1 MDDAGFGGQDITYET
16 QTPGKS
22 YQEIIGQM
30 ADDDEVV
37 ITDTPAPYNPI
48 VIRVKTTQQCDVDR
62 AVYTDPT
69 DLDRFG
75 ELAVNGIAW
84 KVCGD
89 CITAM
94 WNVRRPDLE
103 MEDVD
108 DSSGQ

>member
-1 MDDAGFGGQDITYET
+1 
-16 QTPGKS
+16 
-22 YQEIIGQM
+22 M

-37 ITDTPAPYNPI
+37 IKDTPAPYNPI
-48 VIRVKTTQQCDVDR
+48 VIRVKSTQQCDVDR
-62 AVYTDPT
+62 AVYADPT

-75 ELAVNGIAW
+75 ELTVNGITW

-103 MEDVD
+103 MEE
-108 DSSGQ
+108 GN